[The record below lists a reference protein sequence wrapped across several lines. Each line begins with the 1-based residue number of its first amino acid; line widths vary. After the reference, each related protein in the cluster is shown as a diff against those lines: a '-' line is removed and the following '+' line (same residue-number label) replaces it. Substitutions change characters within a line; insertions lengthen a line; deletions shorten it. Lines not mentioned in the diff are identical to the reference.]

1 MLGIYRASGEKYRRR
16 RGSGLKNVIIGT
28 AGHIDHGKT
37 TLIKALTGRDTDRL
51 REEKERGISIELGF
65 TYFDLPSGRRAGIID
80 VPGHEKFIKNMLAGA
95 GGIDV
100 VVFVIAADEGVMPQT
115 REHMNILSLLKV
127 KKGIIALTKKDM
139 VDQEWLDM
147 IIEQVRDEVQVSFLE
162 DARIIPVSAVSGE
175 GLKELVAEIDSVTE
189 VVEEKDTHE
198 VFRLPVDRVFTIT
211 GFGTVVTGTLISGSI
226 NEGDKVEV
234 YPRKLETRVR
244 SIQVHEKNVKTAYAG
259 QRVAVNIAN
268 VKLDEIQRGDI
279 LAKPE
284 SMEPTMMLDARLE
297 MLKSDDKSIDNRDR
311 LRLYHGTSEIMCRVV
326 LLDREE
332 LKPGE
337 SAFVQLRLEEETACM
352 KGDRFV
358 IRTYSPMLTIGGG
371 TVLDPYPPKRKR
383 FREDVLEELK
393 IKEKGSPEEV
403 VERYLIQ
410 NSDKYPE
417 KKTVLKSVGN
427 IGAELFDKIVAG
439 LLEKGL
445 IFEFRAG
452 DDAYLL
458 HVRYLKDVETKL
470 TEILES
476 YHKRNPLKSGISK
489 EELKTRLFEGIK
501 PRLADM
507 VFGYYEAQ
515 GIINIASQYVAK
527 SGFTVQFNKLQA
539 QIRDIIIKSY
549 REKPFNPPK
558 LSELAEENR
567 LDKNQCQTVYNA
579 LIDMGELIKLDE
591 EIAFSKAAY
600 NQAVEE
606 LRSFIKA
613 NGPIQL
619 GQFRDLLGTSRKYA
633 VALLDY
639 FDQNKITKRV
649 GDNRV
654 LY

>member
-1 MLGIYRASGEKYRRR
+1 
-16 RGSGLKNVIIGT
+16 LKNVIIGT

-65 TYFDLPSGRRAGIID
+65 TYFDLPGGRRAGIID

-100 VVFVIAADEGVMPQT
+100 VVLVIAADEGVMPQT
-115 REHMNILSLLKV
+115 REHLNILSLLKV

-147 IIEQVRDEVQVSFLE
+147 IIEQVRDEVQDSFLK
-162 DARIIPVSAVSGE
+162 DARIIPVSSVTGE
-175 GLKELVAEIDSVTE
+175 GLKDLVAEIDSVTGG
-189 VVEEKDTHE
+189 VEEKDTHE

-226 NEGDKVEV
+226 NEGDKVEI
-234 YPRKLETRVR
+234 YPQKTETRVR
-244 SIQVHEKNVKTAYAG
+244 SIQVHEKSVKTAYAG

-268 VKLDEIQRGDI
+268 VKLDEIERGNV
-279 LAKPE
+279 LAKPG

-326 LLDREE
+326 LLDRDE

-337 SAFVQLRLEEETACM
+337 SAFVQLRLEEVTACM

-371 TVLDPYPPKRKR
+371 TVLEPNPPKRKR

-393 IKEKGSPEEV
+393 IKEEGKPSEV
-403 VERYLIQ
+403 IERYLIQ

-417 KKTVLKSVGN
+417 KKTVVRAVGG
-427 IGAELFDKIVAG
+427 IEAGAFDKIVG
-439 LLEKGL
+439 ELLEKR
-445 IFEFRAG
+445 FVYEFRAG
-452 DDAYLL
+452 DETYLL
-458 HVRYLKDVETKL
+458 HARYMKDVETKL
-470 TEILES
+470 IEILEA
-476 YHKRNPLKSGISK
+476 YHGKNPLKSGISK
-489 EELKTRLFEGIK
+489 EELKTRIFENIK
-501 PRLADM
+501 PRLADLI
-507 VFGYYEAQ
+507 FGYFEAE
-515 GIINIASQYVAK
+515 GVISLSGQYVAK
-527 SGFTVQFNKLQA
+527 RGFTVQFNKLQA
-539 QIRDIIIKSY
+539 QIRDVILKSY

-558 LSELAEENR
+558 LGELAEASRTE
-567 LDKNQCQTVYNA
+567 KNQYQVVYNA
-579 LIDMGELIKLDE
+579 LIDMGELVKLDE
-591 EIAFSKAAY
+591 EVALSKAAFDE
-600 NQAVEE
+600 AVRL
-606 LRSFIKA
+606 LREFLKE
-613 NGPIQL
+613 NGGIQL
-619 GQFRDLLGTSRKYA
+619 GQFRDILGTSRKYA
-633 VALLDY
+633 MALLDY
-639 FDQNKITKRV
+639 FDQNKITKRI
-649 GDNRV
+649 GDNRI

>member
-1 MLGIYRASGEKYRRR
+1 M
-16 RGSGLKNVIIGT
+16 KNVIVGT

-95 GGIDV
+95 GGVDV
-100 VVFVIAADEGVMPQT
+100 VVLVIAADEGVMPQT
-115 REHMNILSLLKV
+115 REHLNILSLLKV

-147 IIEQVRDEVQVSFLE
+147 IIEQVRDEIQDSFLK
-162 DARIIPVSAVSGE
+162 DAKIMPVSSITGE
-175 GLKELVAEIDSVTE
+175 GLKELIAEIDSVTE

-226 NEGDKVEV
+226 SEGDKVEI
-234 YPRKLETRVR
+234 YPKKIESRVR
-244 SIQVHEKNVKTAYAG
+244 SIQVHEKSVKTAYAG

-268 VKLDEIQRGDI
+268 VKLDELERGDV
-279 LAKPE
+279 LAKPG
-284 SMEPTMMLDARLE
+284 SMEPTMMVDARLE

-337 SAFVQLRLEEETACM
+337 SAFVQLRLEELTACM

-371 TVLDPYPPKRKR
+371 TILEPNPPKRKR
-383 FREDVLEELK
+383 FKEDVLEELK
-393 IKEKGSPEEV
+393 IKEEGNPSEV

-417 KKTVLKSVGN
+417 KRTVAKVVGN
-427 IGAELFDKIVAG
+427 MEAGAFDRIIGELADKKLV
-439 LLEKGL
+439 
-445 IFEFRAG
+445 FEFKAG
-452 DDAYLL
+452 DEVFLL
-458 HVRYLKDVETKL
+458 HARYLKDVETKL
-470 TEILES
+470 NEILEA
-476 YHKRNPLKSGISK
+476 YHGKNPLKSGISK
-489 EELKTRLFEGIK
+489 EELKTRIFEGIK
-501 PRLADM
+501 PKLADL
-507 VFGYYEAQ
+507 VFGYFEAE
-515 GIINIASQYVAK
+515 GIIVISSHYVAK
-527 SGFTVQFNKLQA
+527 RGFTVQFNKLQS
-539 QIRDIIIKSY
+539 QIRDIILKSY
-549 REKPFNPPK
+549 REKPYSPPK
-558 LSELAEENR
+558 ITELAEAGR
-567 LDKNQCQTVYNA
+567 LDRNQCQVVYNA
-579 LIDMGELIKLDE
+579 LIDMGELVKLDE
-591 EIAFSKAAY
+591 EVSISKEAFDE
-600 NQAVEE
+600 AVRL
-606 LRSFIKA
+606 LREFLKA
-613 NGPIQL
+613 NGQIQL

-633 VALLDY
+633 MALLDY

-649 GDNRV
+649 GDNRM
-654 LY
+654 LF

>member
-1 MLGIYRASGEKYRRR
+1 MGFCSTFKEQCGRR
-16 RGSGLKNVIIGT
+16 RGSSLKNIIIGT

-37 TLIKALTGRDTDRL
+37 TLVKALTGRDTDRL

-115 REHMNILSLLKV
+115 REHLNILSMLKV
-127 KKGIIALTKKDM
+127 KNGIIALTKKDM

-147 IIEQVRDEVQVSFLE
+147 IIEQVRDEVEDSFLK
-162 DARIIPVSAVSGE
+162 DAKIIPVSSINGD

-198 VFRLPVDRVFTIT
+198 VFRLPVDRSFTIT
-211 GFGTVVTGTLISGSI
+211 GFGTVVTGTLISGI
-226 NEGDKVEV
+226 IKVEDKVEI
-234 YPRKLETRVR
+234 YPHKTETRVR

-268 VKLDEIQRGDI
+268 VKLDEIRRGDV
-279 LAKPE
+279 LAKPG
-284 SMEPTMMLDARLE
+284 SMESTMMLDARLE
-297 MLKSDDKSIDNRDR
+297 LLKNADKSIDNRDR

-332 LKPGE
+332 LKSGE

-371 TVLDPYPPKRKR
+371 TVLDSNPPKRKR
-383 FREDVLEELK
+383 FMEDVIEELK
-393 IKEKGSPEEV
+393 IKEKGNPAEV

-417 KKTVLKSVGN
+417 KKTIIKAVGN
-427 IGAELFDKIVAG
+427 IGVELYDKIVAE
-439 LLEKGL
+439 LLEKQL
-445 IFEFRAG
+445 VFEFKSG
-452 DDAYLL
+452 EDTYLL

-470 TEILES
+470 TEILEA
-476 YHKRNPLKSGISK
+476 YHKRNPLKIGISK
-489 EELKTRLFEGIK
+489 EELKTKIFEGIK
-501 PRLADM
+501 PRLADL
-507 VFGYYEAQ
+507 VFGYFEAE
-515 GIINIASQYVAK
+515 GIINIESQYIAK
-527 SGFTVQFNKLQA
+527 SGFTVQFNKLQT
-539 QIRDIIIKSY
+539 QIRDLIKKNY
-549 REKPFNPPK
+549 QEKPFNPPK
-558 LSELAEENR
+558 ITELAEASR
-567 LDKNQCQTVYNA
+567 LDRNQCQIVYNA
-579 LIDMGELIKLDE
+579 LIEMGELIKLDE
-591 EIAFSKAAY
+591 DTAFSKDAY
-600 NQAVEE
+600 SEAVEL
-606 LRSFIKA
+606 LRKFLME
-613 NGPIQL
+613 NGSIQL
-619 GQFRDLLGTSRKYA
+619 GQFRDILGTSRKYA
-633 VALLDY
+633 MALLDY

>member
-1 MLGIYRASGEKYRRR
+1 M
-16 RGSGLKNVIIGT
+16 KNVIIGT

-51 REEKERGISIELGF
+51 KEEKERGISIELGF

-100 VVFVIAADEGVMPQT
+100 VVLVIAADEGVMPQT
-115 REHMNILSLLKV
+115 REHLNILSLLQV

-139 VDQEWLDM
+139 VDHEWLEM
-147 IIEQVRDEVQVSFLE
+147 ITEQIRDEVADSFLKE
-162 DARIIPVSAVSGE
+162 AKIIPVSSVNGD
-175 GLKELVAEIDSVTE
+175 GLKELVAEIDSLTE

-198 VFRLPVDRVFTIT
+198 VFRLPVDRSFTIT

-226 NEGDKVEV
+226 NEGDRIEI
-234 YPRKLETRVR
+234 YPRKTETRVR

-259 QRVAVNIAN
+259 QRVAINIAN
-268 VKLDEIQRGDI
+268 VKLDEIQRGDV
-279 LAKPE
+279 LTQPGR
-284 SMEPTMMLDARLE
+284 MEPTMMLDARLE
-297 MLKSDDKSIDNRDR
+297 MLNGADKSIDNRDR

-371 TVLDPYPPKRKR
+371 TILEPNPPRRKR
-383 FREDVLEELK
+383 FKEDVIEELK
-393 IKEKGSPEEV
+393 IKEQGNPAEV

-417 KKTVLKSVGN
+417 KKTIMKAVGN
-427 IGAELFDKIVAG
+427 MGSELYSKISAE
-439 LLEKGL
+439 LLEKQL
-445 IFEFRAG
+445 IHEFKLG
-452 DDAYLL
+452 DEIFVL
-458 HVRYLKDVETKL
+458 HIRYLKDVGTKL
-470 TEILES
+470 TELLEA

-489 EELKTRLFEGIK
+489 EELRTKVFEGIK
-501 PRLADM
+501 PRLADLI
-507 VFGYYEAQ
+507 FEYFEADN
-515 GIINIASQYVAK
+515 IIKLQNQYVAQ
-527 SGFTVQFNKLQA
+527 SGFKVQFNKLQTE
-539 QIRDIIIKSY
+539 IKAVI
-549 REKPFNPPK
+549 EKNYEENRFNPPK
-558 LSELAEENR
+558 LTELAEASR
-567 LDKNQCQTVYNA
+567 LDKNQCQLVYNA
-579 LIDMGELIKLDE
+579 LIEMGELVKLDE
-591 EIAFSKAAY
+591 DIALSKGAY
-600 NQAVEE
+600 NEAVEI
-606 LRSFIKA
+606 LRKYIKE
-613 NGPIQL
+613 NGAIQL

-633 VALLDY
+633 MALLDY
-639 FDQNKITKRV
+639 FDQSKITKRV

-654 LY
+654 LF

>member
-1 MLGIYRASGEKYRRR
+1 MGFWVDFKGQCSRK
-16 RGSGLKNVIIGT
+16 RGSGLKNIIIGT

-115 REHMNILSLLKV
+115 REHLNILSLLKV

-147 IIEQVRDEVQVSFLE
+147 IIEQVRDEVQDSFLKE
-162 DARIIPVSAVSGE
+162 AKIIPVSSVTRE
-175 GLKELVAEIDSVTE
+175 GLKELIAEIDIITE

-198 VFRLPVDRVFTIT
+198 VFRLPVDRAFTIT

-226 NEGDKVEV
+226 NEGDKVEI
-234 YPRKLETRVR
+234 YPHKTESRVR

-268 VKLDEIQRGDI
+268 VKLDEIQRGDV
-279 LAKPE
+279 LAKPA
-284 SMEPTMMLDARLE
+284 SMESAMMLDARLE

-371 TVLDPYPPKRKR
+371 TVLDPNPPKRKR
-383 FREDVLEELK
+383 FKEDVIEELT
-393 IKEKGSPEEV
+393 IKEKGDPSEV

-417 KKTVLKSVGN
+417 KKTIIKAVGN
-427 IGAELFDKIVAG
+427 IGAELYDKIVSE
-439 LLEKGL
+439 LLEKKL
-445 IFEFRAG
+445 VFEFKPG
-452 DDAYLL
+452 DDTYLL

-470 TEILES
+470 MEILEA
-476 YHKRNPLKSGISK
+476 YHGRNPLKSGISK
-489 EELKTRLFEGIK
+489 EELKTRIFEGIK
-501 PRLADM
+501 PKLADL
-507 VFGYYEAQ
+507 VFGYFEKE
-515 GIINIASQYVAK
+515 GIINIDNQYVAK
-527 SGFTVQFNKLQA
+527 SGFTVQFNKIQS
-539 QIRDIIIKSY
+539 QIRDMIIKNY
-549 REKPFNPPK
+549 REKPYNPPK
-558 LSELAEENR
+558 ITELAEESR

-579 LIDMGELIKLDE
+579 LIEMGELIKLDE
-591 EIAFSKAAY
+591 EIAFSKDAY
-600 NQAVEE
+600 NEAVE
-606 LRSFIKA
+606 LARKLIKE
-613 NGPIQL
+613 NGSIQL
-619 GQFRDLLGTSRKYA
+619 GQFRDILGTSRKYA
-633 VALLDY
+633 MTLLDY

>member
-1 MLGIYRASGEKYRRR
+1 M
-16 RGSGLKNVIIGT
+16 KNVIIGT

-51 REEKERGISIELGF
+51 KEEKERGISIELGF

-100 VVFVIAADEGVMPQT
+100 VVLVIAADEGVMPQT
-115 REHMNILSLLKV
+115 REHLNILSLLQV

-139 VDQEWLDM
+139 VDHEWLEM
-147 IIEQVRDEVQVSFLE
+147 ITEQIRDEVADSFLKE
-162 DARIIPVSAVSGE
+162 AKIIPVSSVNGD
-175 GLKELVAEIDSVTE
+175 GLKELVAEIDSLTE

-198 VFRLPVDRVFTIT
+198 VFRLPVDRSFTIT

-226 NEGDKVEV
+226 NEGDRIEI
-234 YPRKLETRVR
+234 YPRKTETRVR

-259 QRVAVNIAN
+259 QRVAINIAN
-268 VKLDEIQRGDI
+268 VKLDEIQRGDV
-279 LAKPE
+279 LTQPGR
-284 SMEPTMMLDARLE
+284 MEPTMMLDARME
-297 MLKSDDKSIDNRDR
+297 MLNGADKSIDNRDR

-371 TVLDPYPPKRKR
+371 TILEPNPPRRKR
-383 FREDVLEELK
+383 FKEDVIEELK
-393 IKEKGSPEEV
+393 IKEQGNPAEV

-417 KKTVLKSVGN
+417 KKTIMKAVGN
-427 IGAELFDKIVAG
+427 MGSELYSKISAE
-439 LLEKGL
+439 LLEKQL
-445 IFEFRAG
+445 IHEFKLG
-452 DDAYLL
+452 DEIFVL
-458 HVRYLKDVETKL
+458 HIRYLKDVGTKL
-470 TEILES
+470 TELLEA

-489 EELKTRLFEGIK
+489 EELRTKVFEGIK
-501 PRLADM
+501 PRLTDLIFEYFEADN
-507 VFGYYEAQ
+507 
-515 GIINIASQYVAK
+515 IIKLQNQYVAQ
-527 SGFTVQFNKLQA
+527 SGFKVQFNKLQTE
-539 QIRDIIIKSY
+539 IKVVI
-549 REKPFNPPK
+549 EKNYEENRFNPPK
-558 LSELAEENR
+558 LTELAETSR
-567 LDKNQCQTVYNA
+567 LDKNQCQLVYNA
-579 LIDMGELIKLDE
+579 LIEMGELVKLDE
-591 EIAFSKAAY
+591 DIALSKGAY
-600 NQAVEE
+600 NEAVEL
-606 LRSFIKA
+606 LRKHIKE
-613 NGPIQL
+613 NGSIQL

-633 VALLDY
+633 MALLDY
-639 FDQNKITKRV
+639 FDQSKITKRV

-654 LY
+654 LF

>member
-1 MLGIYRASGEKYRRR
+1 M
-16 RGSGLKNVIIGT
+16 KNVIIGT

-95 GGIDV
+95 GGVDV
-100 VVFVIAADEGVMPQT
+100 VVLVIAADEGVMPQT
-115 REHMNILSLLKV
+115 REHLNILSLLKV

-147 IIEQVRDEVQVSFLE
+147 IIEQVRDEIQDSFLK
-162 DARIIPVSAVSGE
+162 DARIMPVSSVTGE
-175 GLKELVAEIDSVTE
+175 GLKELIAEIDSVTE

-226 NEGDKVEV
+226 SEGDKVEI
-234 YPRKLETRVR
+234 YPQKLESRVR
-244 SIQVHEKNVKTAYAG
+244 SIQVHEKSVKTAYAG

-268 VKLDEIQRGDI
+268 VKLDELERGDV
-279 LAKPE
+279 LARPG
-284 SMEPTMMLDARLE
+284 SMEPTMMVDARLE
-297 MLKSDDKSIDNRDR
+297 MLKSDDKPIDNRDR

-337 SAFVQLRLEEETACM
+337 SAFVQLRLEEVTACM

-371 TVLDPYPPKRKR
+371 TILEPNPPKRKR
-383 FREDVLEELK
+383 FKEDVLEELK
-393 IKEKGSPEEV
+393 IKEEGNPSEI

-417 KKTVLKSVGN
+417 KRAVIKAVGN
-427 IGAELFDKIVAG
+427 MEAGAFDRIVGELVEKKLVYEFKAGDELF
-439 LLEKGL
+439 
-445 IFEFRAG
+445 
-452 DDAYLL
+452 LL
-458 HVRYLKDVETKL
+458 HARYLKDVETKL
-470 TEILES
+470 NEILEA
-476 YHKRNPLKSGISK
+476 YHGKNPLKSGISK
-489 EELKTRLFEGIK
+489 EELKTRIFEGIK
-501 PRLADM
+501 PKLADL
-507 VFGYYEAQ
+507 VFGYFEAE
-515 GIINIASQYVAK
+515 GIIVISSHYVAK
-527 SGFTVQFNKLQA
+527 RGFTVQFNKLQA
-539 QIRDIIIKSY
+539 QIRDAIMKSY
-549 REKPFNPPK
+549 REKPYSPPK
-558 LSELAEENR
+558 ITELAETSR
-567 LDKNQCQTVYNA
+567 LDRNQCQVVYNA
-579 LIDMGELIKLDE
+579 LIDTGELVKLDE
-591 EIAFSKAAY
+591 EVSISREAY
-600 NQAVEE
+600 DEAVRL
-606 LRSFIKA
+606 LREFLKA
-613 NGPIQL
+613 NGQIQL

-633 VALLDY
+633 MALLDY

-649 GDNRV
+649 GDNRM
-654 LY
+654 LF